1 MGRRSRLVRPGRLTW
16 VVVFLGFATLLT
28 SAQAG
33 SEQPQ
38 FVTQA
43 HEDKPFR
50 IDVPEGWSVEW
61 DYLVGRNREA
71 DMVAFGPEEGSYRT
85 NVGVDSK
92 LAEVT
97 DTDEYLLRTGQDVI
111 DEVRRFEAVAILR
124 PPVVVETANSRA
136 AVYVIMYEALP
147 VAQVVAIVGSQTL
160 DRVWTIVGTSGLET
174 AEKNEPIFR
183 TVIASF
189 EVLGVPDPA
198 FIGPLSSPL
207 LLVALAGSAAILGAW
222 VLYRR
227 RHEVFTLVRALR
239 NEGRIPS
246 QFETPH
252 EGVEGFE
259 EIAGDPEDRP

>member
-61 DYLVGRNREA
+61 DHLVGRNREA

-92 LAEVT
+92 VAEVT
-97 DTDEYLLRTGQDVI
+97 ETDEYLLETGQGVI

-124 PPVVVETANSRA
+124 PPAVVETANSRA

-160 DRVWTIVGTSGLET
+160 DRVWTIVGTSALVT
-174 AEKNEPIFR
+174 AEKNEPIFQ

-198 FIGPLSSPL
+198 FIGTLSSP
-207 LLVALAGSAAILGAW
+207 LLVALAGSAALLGGW

-227 RHEVFTLVRALR
+227 RHEVVTLVRTLR
-239 NEGRIPS
+239 DEGRIPS
-246 QFETPH
+246 QFETPLA
-252 EGVEGFE
+252 GVEEFE
-259 EIAGDPEDRP
+259 EIAGDSEDRP